1 MAGKSKNGYENLA
14 FFYDNEKMFY
24 ASLKLQYLSTTLYET
39 ELWYM
44 DGARCL
50 IALPDKKHLENLKIF
65 YYYILKDSINGK
77 LLPFFNYGKF
87 QCHNRSGGEMPI
99 LLFHNKNEQEK
110 FEKWVNDNSFLI
122 KLIEEKLVNN
132 AIYEHILSK
141 ARLDGINDESEIK
154 KIAIS
159 FGLYKEWRK

>member
-1 MAGKSKNGYENLA
+1 M
-14 FFYDNEKMFY
+14 
-24 ASLKLQYLSTTLYET
+24 
-39 ELWYM
+39 
-44 DGARCL
+44 
-50 IALPDKKHLENLKIF
+50 
-65 YYYILKDSINGK
+65 
-77 LLPFFNYGKF
+77 
-87 QCHNRSGGEMPI
+87 
-99 LLFHNKNEQEK
+99 
-110 FEKWVNDNSFLI
+110 NDNSFLI